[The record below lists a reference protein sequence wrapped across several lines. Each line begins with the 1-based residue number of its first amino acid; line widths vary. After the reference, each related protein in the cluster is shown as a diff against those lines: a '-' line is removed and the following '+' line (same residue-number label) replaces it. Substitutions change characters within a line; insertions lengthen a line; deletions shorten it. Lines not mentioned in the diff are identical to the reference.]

1 MQWSDIPRDPPP
13 SRLRQFA
20 ALWIV
25 FFGGL
30 AVWQGLW
37 HGRAAVGIGCAVL
50 AVTIGPLGLVRPTA
64 LRPIF
69 VGWMVLAFPIGWV
82 ISHVI
87 LALVFYG
94 LFTPLA
100 LVFRLIGR
108 DALALRRSA
117 AARSYWQP
125 RPQVADPRRYF
136 KQF

>member
-1 MQWSDIPRDPPP
+1 MQWSDIPRHPPP

-30 AVWQGLW
+30 AAWQGLW
-37 HGRAAVGIGCAVL
+37 HGRTAVAIACAILAATL
-50 AVTIGPLGLVRPTA
+50 GPLGLVRPAA

-69 VGWMVLAFPIGWV
+69 VGWMMLAFPIGWV
-82 ISHVI
+82 VSHVL

-100 LVFRLIGR
+100 VVFRLIGR
-108 DALALRRSA
+108 DALALRRSPS
-117 AARSYWQP
+117 ARSHWQP
-125 RPQVADPRRYF
+125 RPQVTDPRRYF